1 MNQYAQM
8 IRLLK
13 TPDVMKR
20 LNTLYGQRDGMLVQQ
35 TTRYTHML
43 KKHEDM
49 FAADGPVLLI
59 SAPGR
64 TEIGGNHTDHNR
76 GKVLA
81 AAINL
86 DTLAAVSKRS
96 DRLVRIYSDGY
107 EPLTMSLDDLAVNP
121 QEAGTTMSLV
131 RGVARRMQEEGFTIG
146 GFDAAVSS
154 TVRPGS
160 GLSSSAA
167 FEVLVCAVF
176 DALYSGWRLNAVR
189 RAQISQYAE
198 NVYFGKPSG
207 LMDQMASSV
216 GGLTYIDFKNDEPK
230 IEAISY
236 DFAAKGFAL
245 VVVNTGG
252 SHDDLTPYY
261 AAIPEEM
268 RAVAAC
274 FGEATLRRVRP
285 EQLLQG
291 IPMIREKLGSAKADR
306 AILRASHYFEEN
318 RRVSDMAE
326 ALRSDDLPAFLR
338 YVQESGESSAM
349 YLQNI
354 YATSDAQELSLA
366 LMLADR
372 MLRGKGAW
380 RIHGGG
386 FAGTTLN
393 FVPTRELDVFVKAMQ
408 AVFGERS
415 CQVLDI
421 RPEGAAAIDL
431 FKESKA

>member
-13 TPDVMKR
+13 TPEVMKR

-43 KKHEDM
+43 KKHEEM
-49 FAADGPVLLI
+49 FAADGPVLLV

-81 AAINL
+81 AAVNL

-96 DRLVRIYSDGY
+96 DRLVHIHSDGY
-107 EPLTMSLDDLAVNP
+107 EPLVMSLDDLAMK
-121 QEAGTTMSLV
+121 EAEKGTTTALV
-131 RGVARRMQEEGFTIG
+131 RGVARRMEEDGFTIG
-146 GFDAAVSS
+146 GFDASVSS
-154 TVRPGS
+154 TVRGGS

-167 FEVLVCAVF
+167 FEVLACAIF
-176 DALYSGWRLNAVR
+176 DALYNGWRMSAVK

-216 GGLTYIDFKNDEPK
+216 GGLTFIDFKNDEPK
-230 IEAISY
+230 IETIAY
-236 DFAAKGFAL
+236 DFAVKGFAL

-261 AAIPEEM
+261 ASIPEEM

-291 IPMIREKLGSAKADR
+291 VPMIREKLGAAKADR
-306 AILRASHYFEEN
+306 AILRAAHYFEEN
-318 RRVSDMAE
+318 RRVTDMAD
-326 ALRSDDLPAFLR
+326 ALRRDDLPTFLAQ
-338 YVQESGESSAM
+338 VVDSGASSAM

-354 YATSDAQELSLA
+354 YATSDRQEMSLA

-380 RIHGGG
+380 RVHGGG

-393 FVPTRELDVFVKAMQ
+393 FVPTKDLDAFVAQMQ
-408 AVFGERS
+408 AVYGERS

-421 RPEGAAAIDL
+421 RPEGAAVIDL
-431 FKESKA
+431 FAEAKV